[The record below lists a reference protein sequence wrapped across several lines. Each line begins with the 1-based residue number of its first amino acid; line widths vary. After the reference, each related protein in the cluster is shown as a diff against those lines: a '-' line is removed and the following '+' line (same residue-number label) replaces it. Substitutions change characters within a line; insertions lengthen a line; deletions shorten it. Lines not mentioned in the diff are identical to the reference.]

1 MIVLSII
8 RGGGERISR
17 KPITSPLR
25 LSLSFSFHF
34 PPGYLAPLRV
44 YHCFA
49 PLLQRGSFLLE
60 IAGISRSK
68 RRVASPRLLRAHPSD
83 GILFPEGETNLSG
96 DDERGDGLVDGG
108 VCDSRDREA
117 YGSQLQELGRSLLA
131 ARRACRTL
139 HDSFHRWVGEVERGE
154 LAGRES
160 WANVSSRGGSIERG
174 FIYRYAVN
182 TLSDR

>member
-49 PLLQRGSFLLE
+49 PPLQRGSFLLE
-60 IAGISRSK
+60 IAGIPRSK
-68 RRVASPRLLRAHPSD
+68 RRVASPRLLRARPSD

-96 DDERGDGLVDGG
+96 DDERGDGLVDEG

-131 ARRACRTL
+131 ARRAYRTL

>member
-49 PLLQRGSFLLE
+49 PPLQRGSFLLE
-60 IAGISRSK
+60 IAGIPRSK
-68 RRVASPRLLRAHPSD
+68 RRVASPRLLRARPSD
-83 GILFPEGETNLSG
+83 GILFPEGETNLFG
-96 DDERGDGLVDGG
+96 DDERGDELVDEG
-108 VCDSRDREA
+108 VCDSRDR
-117 YGSQLQELGRSLLA
+117 GVRLPV
-131 ARRACRTL
+131 ARAGTFSPRRTT
-139 HDSFHRWVGEVERGE
+139 RV
-154 LAGRES
+154 
-160 WANVSSRGGSIERG
+160 
-174 FIYRYAVN
+174 
-182 TLSDR
+182 